1 MVGKMCEALVAAE
14 GNQAAPAKNGSVSGT
29 AWDHH
34 TAAVKGREAKG

>member
-14 GNQAAPAKNGSVSGT
+14 GNQAAPAKNGT

-34 TAAVKGREAKG
+34 TAAVKGRERKG